1 MTSNMITSSHERI
14 HSIDSLRGI
23 TLLGILIVHTVGLFG
38 FFAYRDNFSD
48 FGKILANGISILLS
62 NRCAP
67 IFGMLFGVSFYLIL
81 RKPSYSGRKFLWRC
95 VLLLGMGLINKLF
108 YTYDALMWYG
118 ILGMVLLL
126 FRYASPKVLIG
137 SAIGLRLFAVF
148 LAQYHIGDLLFPP
161 EENNALKYVIV
172 GSDLLDTVF
181 AYPLWESVKDYL
193 RIVLNG
199 GVFTTFTYFLFG
211 YWVARKGYVSDLG
224 KYSKM
229 IHVCLFGISYLLL
242 YVGYYFTKLPLL
254 LSFGNW
260 CGALFMATLFLY
272 FYYKTPAWLGFLE
285 YYGKLGLTNYTLQSL
300 FGVLFM
306 AWVAIPYGM
315 DMLSILC
322 CSMLF
327 YALQCSFSR
336 WWLSRFTNGPLEWLW
351 RCLTNGEF
359 VSPVRIKP

>member
-1 MTSNMITSSHERI
+1 MTLNVNKSSHGRI

-38 FFAYRDNFSD
+38 FFSYRDHFSD
-48 FGKILANGISILLS
+48 FGRMLMSGISLLLS

-67 IFGMLFGVSFYLIL
+67 VFGMLFGVSFYLIL
-81 RKPSYSGRKFLWRC
+81 RKPAYSSIKFLWRC
-95 VLLLGMGLINKLF
+95 VLLLGIGLINKLF

-118 ILGMVLLL
+118 ILGMLLLL
-126 FRYASPKVLIG
+126 FRYASSKLLFG
-137 SAIGLRLFAVF
+137 CAIGLRLLAVF
-148 LAQYHIGDLLFPP
+148 LAQYHIGDLLFPS
-161 EENNALKYVIV
+161 EETSELKYVTE
-172 GSDLLDTVF
+172 GDLLDAVF

-211 YWVARKGYVSDLG
+211 YWVARKGYVADLG

-229 IHVCLFGISYLLL
+229 IHVCSFGISYLLL
-242 YVGYYFTKLPLL
+242 YVAYYFTKLSLL

-260 CGALFMATLFLY
+260 CGALFMAILFLY
-272 FYYKTPAWLGFLE
+272 VYYKKPTWFGFLE
-285 YYGKLGLTNYTLQSL
+285 YYGRLGLTNYTLQSL

-322 CSMLF
+322 CSMFF
-327 YALQCSFSR
+327 YTLQCGFSH

-351 RCLTNGEF
+351 RCLTNGKF
-359 VSPVRIKP
+359 ISPVKVTL